1 MRQGGLIFWLVWRDP
16 TLWLALVM
24 AWAGFLIVPQGSVT
38 ANSVWMAIPVFFAAA
53 SFLIPV
59 PPFEAGLPILRS
71 QIVLARILAV
81 LATVWLPLAA
91 GCTTTSL
98 MGKPWSNVRRPV
110 EFGALL
116 TATMLLA
123 WAAYAS
129 SSRRRRWV
137 AALLALAAGTVSL
150 PLLPWA
156 YGGAAAGM
164 ALIGI
169 WIAVTWATPK
179 SAADGGT
186 GRARAHWL
194 WPLLQSGLSWRLLF
208 VVPFATWLGLR
219 LNWSTVPFLGFFLMS
234 ERLRQP
240 WLLQLPMSRRALLWG
255 MLLPVIVPFLAGMAA
270 GYRMGRQDW
279 TIRAPGA
286 PSAQVPLDYYVSTPD
301 PATAEIR
308 SPWGETARPPTQLI
322 GAMFSQLVYSYNP
335 YWVGPGNSRRFAEW
349 QFARETRDTYGQAFT
364 AEAIPAAIRAG
375 LKPLPQ
381 QPRMEFLTIA
391 FGAGVL
397 LAMTLAGALRQ
408 WYRLCGMPR
417 VVRAM
422 LHPFGLPVALLI
434 YVSFFVL
441 IRTSTS
447 NPWDAFIQVRLLHL
461 SAVLP
466 RNDIL
471 MTAVVLAALAALY
484 AALETV
490 FNQVEFPNKK
500 TQETV

>member
-38 ANSVWMAIPVFFAAA
+38 ANSVLMAIPVFFAAA

-59 PPFEAGLPILRS
+59 PAFEAGLPILRS

-91 GCTTTSL
+91 GCTSTSWFE
-98 MGKPWSNVRRPV
+98 KPWPNARRPV

-116 TATMLLA
+116 TAAMLLA
-123 WAAYAS
+123 WAAYAI
-129 SSRRRRWV
+129 SSRRGRWV
-137 AALLALAAGTVSL
+137 LALVALAAGVVSL

-156 YGGAAAGM
+156 YGGAAAAM

-169 WIAVTWATPK
+169 WIAITWATPK
-179 SAADGGT
+179 SATDGSVGT
-186 GRARAHWL
+186 ARAHWL
-194 WPLLQSGLSWRLLF
+194 WPLLKSGLSWRLLF
-208 VVPFATWLGLR
+208 VVPIAAWLGLR
-219 LNWSTVPFLGFFLMS
+219 VNWGTVPFLGFFLMTD
-234 ERLRQP
+234 RLRQP

-270 GYRMGRQDW
+270 GY
-279 TIRAPGA
+279 IRTPRA

-301 PATAEIR
+301 PATAEVR

-322 GAMFSQLVYSYNP
+322 SAMFGPIMYFYNP
-335 YWVGPGNSRRFAEW
+335 YWVGPDNSPRFAEW
-349 QFARETRDTYGQAFT
+349 QFARETRDIFGQALT

-381 QPRMEFLTIA
+381 QPRMEFLTMA
-391 FGAGVL
+391 FGAAVL
-397 LAMTLAGALRQ
+397 LAMALAGALRQ
-408 WYRLCGMPR
+408 WHRLSGMPR

-422 LHPFGLPVALLI
+422 LHPFGLPFALI
-434 YVSFFVL
+434 GGQSFFFVVSRASDPL
-441 IRTSTS
+441 G
-447 NPWDAFIQVRLLHL
+447 AFIQGRLLRL
-461 SAVLP
+461 SAALP

-484 AALETV
+484 LALETI
-490 FNQVEFPNKK
+490 FNQVEFPGRK